1 MVRTL
6 VVGSSL
12 LALVLAAPP
21 ARADAE
27 ACAKSYER
35 AQALRQDAKLL
46 EARSELL
53 LCAQDAC
60 PAVLRKDCIAWLG
73 EVTAATPSLSVRVHG
88 KDGCDRPDAQITL
101 DGTLVPRGA
110 EGRPIPVDPGSH
122 SIQAVVD
129 GVPADQ
135 VVVATAAEKTRLVT
149 IELGSPQAVCARP
162 NSSSSSPVAT
172 LSAGAGTPGSD
183 QHRSPTLMYA
193 LGTAGVV
200 TGVVAISFG
209 ISAWS
214 QKGTLD
220 DCKGSCAQR
229 DVDTMRRTFLIA
241 DVATFVSVAALAA
254 ATVLYLTR

>member
-1 MVRTL
+1 MSRTL

-21 ARADAE
+21 VHADAE
-27 ACAKSYER
+27 GCAKSYER
-35 AQALRQDAKLL
+35 AQSLRQDAKLL

-53 LCAQDAC
+53 VCAQDAC
-60 PAVLRKDCIAWLG
+60 PAVLRKDCVTWLS
-73 EVTAATPSLSVRVHG
+73 EVTAQTPSIAVRVHG

-110 EGRPIPVDPGSH
+110 EGRPIAVNPGSH
-122 SIQAVVD
+122 SVQALVD
-129 GVPADQ
+129 GATADQ
-135 VVVATAAEKTRLVT
+135 VVVATTADKTRLVT
-149 IELGSPQAVCARP
+149 IELGDPQTTCGRPSNTSSASSAPPFGADGVPSPERRGP
-162 NSSSSSPVAT
+162 TT
-172 LSAGAGTPGSD
+172 LT
-183 QHRSPTLMYA
+183 YA
-193 LGTAGVV
+193 LGTAGII
-200 TGVVAISFG
+200 TGAVAISFG

-220 DCKGSCAQR
+220 DCKGTCAQR

-241 DVATFVSVAALAA
+241 DVATFVTVATLAA